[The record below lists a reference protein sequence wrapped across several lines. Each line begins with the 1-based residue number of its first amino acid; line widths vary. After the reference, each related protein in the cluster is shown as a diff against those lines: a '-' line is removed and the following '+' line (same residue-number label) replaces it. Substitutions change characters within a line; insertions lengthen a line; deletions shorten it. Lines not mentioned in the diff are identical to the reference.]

1 MHDLRCP
8 VTVLLGTGRITVR
21 QCLEL
26 KPGSVV
32 ALRQAVGEDLE
43 LSINGVLIAQG
54 EVVIV
59 EDTTSL
65 RVTSVD
71 VSNEP
76 GE

>member
-8 VTVLLGTGRITVR
+8 VTVLLGTGSVTVR

-26 KPGSVV
+26 KPNSVV
-32 ALRQAVGEDLE
+32 TLRQGVGDDLE
-43 LSINGVLIAQG
+43 LRVNGVLIAHG

-59 EDTTSL
+59 EDTTSF

-71 VSNEP
+71 VTNEP
-76 GE
+76 GG